1 MSLPQ
6 VCKPRTRPPLKSL
19 HHHMMRAKVLAM
31 AIKKKKRKMPYTE
44 ETTCAVATILRLRNF
59 GVNQVYKSQISIVK
73 RYRSR
78 RFER

>member
-6 VCKPRTRPPLKSL
+6 VCKLRTSYGARESFSNGY
-19 HHHMMRAKVLAM
+19 
-31 AIKKKKRKMPYTE
+31 KKKEMSYTE

-73 RYRSR
+73 RYQSR